1 MEIEE
6 YQLLKQKVISA
17 NIPVGKKTRF
27 ANYIIDL
34 FTLLVLDIVFFLIA
48 PLILDES
55 TLVFIVELPDIVL
68 GSILSILYY
77 FSLEFFT
84 NRTLGKLVT
93 GTSVIAQS
101 GEKPSVSQIL
111 IRTLSRLIP
120 FEVLSFLFDDRG
132 WHDKI
137 SKTFVVKTK

>member
-6 YQLLKQKVISA
+6 YQLLKQKAISA

-34 FTLLVLDIVFFLIA
+34 FTLLVLDIICFLIA

-55 TLVFIVELPDIVL
+55 TLIFIVELPDIVL

-77 FSLEFFT
+77 FFLEFFT
-84 NRTLGKLVT
+84 NRTLGKLFT

-111 IRTLSRLIP
+111 IRTFSRLIP

>member
-27 ANYIIDL
+27 ANYIVDL
-34 FTLLVLDIVFFLIA
+34 FTLVVLNIVFFLIA
-48 PLILDES
+48 PLILDKS

-68 GSILSILYY
+68 GSIISILYY
-77 FSLEFFT
+77 FSLESFT
-84 NRTLGKLVT
+84 NRTLGKLFT

-101 GEKPSVSQIL
+101 GDKPSVSQIL
-111 IRTLSRLIP
+111 IRTFSRLIP

-132 WHDKI
+132 WHDKL